1 MNDHEFKIL
10 RKYMAAFYA
19 ELRFRESESNEFK
32 LTYIKSIVPQFFAR
46 VRKFRNVSLEKI
58 SKHSGLSEQEV
69 QDYEHGKEIR
79 NADVLSRSYCHTCG
93 AHREI
98 EYFTELVEEFKNPS
112 VRENKRN
119 IANDFRKKTGLQFQ
133 TIRYDILDNST
144 NEIIFLKNQLA
155 NRKELNL
162 EK

>member
-1 MNDHEFKIL
+1 
-10 RKYMAAFYA
+10 
-19 ELRFRESESNEFK
+19 
-32 LTYIKSIVPQFFAR
+32 
-46 VRKFRNVSLEKI
+46 
-58 SKHSGLSEQEV
+58 
-69 QDYEHGKEIR
+69 
-79 NADVLSRSYCHTCG
+79 
-93 AHREI
+93 
-98 EYFTELVEEFKNPS
+98 